1 MRTLLVILTVS
12 LVSCGDDDVPRDGSV
27 DTGTDAATD
36 SASDTSGDVGMTDA
50 GPDVSGDF
58 AINGRVETPSGSAIS
73 DARVTLVAG
82 GVFVD
87 EVRSDAEGSFTFAG
101 LAEGSFDVGASVLRR
116 EYVEES
122 VNVDGDVMVTLVL
135 GAETHP
141 GRWSVI
147 GDTEP
152 ERPAGTPSATLMPDG
167 NILFCHDTQEGV
179 IFDPSTGAK
188 SMAAMSPSSQG
199 CHMATT
205 LSDGQLI
212 FVGGQAREDPGAF
225 TEAVRTVKLYDP
237 VADTWQVLEDMNEE
251 RWYPSLIRLPDERL
265 MACGGGQR
273 PDARRTATCELFDPD
288 TRQWTRTGSLS
299 QPTEYS
305 PSALLL
311 TGDILTTWSPPQL
324 YDIETGA
331 WRATGELVQGDRGF
345 PDHSDHSL
353 VVTEDGSAIAI
364 GYEGDAGSAMVEIYD
379 PGAGTWSLGASPD
392 VIRSQAEIVMLPDG
406 RVLAAGG
413 TLEQGS
419 APTNAFGDVATTD
432 LYDPSEDSWRNV
444 APMAMPREYH
454 AMTLLVP
461 DGRVVTTSGTGD
473 QACCPAP
480 EASVEAFEPPYLFRG
495 LRPTMT
501 TPPPSSL
508 RRGESLSL
516 RFSNTRAP
524 TSVVLIGTG
533 AVTHWMDGGVPRII
547 RLAPTV
553 DGDTATVELPNDPV
567 AAPVGH
573 YILYLMVDD
582 IPSEGA
588 IVHLGNP

>member
-1 MRTLLVILTVS
+1 MRSTALLILMLS
-12 LVSCGDDDVPRDGSV
+12 LSCGDDATPRDASV
-27 DTGTDAATD
+27 DSSADATVD
-36 SASDTSGDVGMTDA
+36 SSRDSSRDIGASDGE
-50 GPDVSGDF
+50 PDVSGDF
-58 AINGRVETPSGSAIS
+58 RIDGVVETPSGTAIPG
-73 DARVTLVAG
+73 ARVTLVVGAT
-82 GVFVD
+82 FID
-87 EVRSDAEGSFTFAG
+87 EVRSDDAGRFTFPG
-101 LAEGSFDVGASVLRR
+101 LAEGSFLVGASALRR
-116 EYVEES
+116 AFVEES
-122 VNVDGDVMVTLVL
+122 VSLEGDTTVTLVL
-135 GAETHP
+135 GPETNP

-167 NILFCHDTQEGV
+167 NILFCHDTQDAV
-179 IFDPSTGAK
+179 IFDPVTGAK

-212 FVGGQAREDPGAF
+212 FVGGQAREEPGAF

-237 VADTWQVLEDMNEE
+237 ADDSWQVLEDMNEE

-288 TRQWTRTGSLS
+288 TRRWRRTGSLS

-311 TGDILTTWSPPQL
+311 TGDVLTTWSPPQL
-324 YDIETGA
+324 YDIATGA
-331 WRATGELVQGDRGF
+331 WRATGSFVQTDRGF

-419 APTNAFGDVATTD
+419 APTNAFGEVATTD
-432 LYDPSEDSWRNV
+432 LYDPSEDGWRSM
-444 APMAMPREYH
+444 APMAMAREYH

-495 LRPTMT
+495 LRPTLT
-501 TPPPSSL
+501 TPPPSAL

-553 DGDTATVELPNDPV
+553 DGDSATIELPNDPV